1 MKAHDLDIERTYQY
15 SVFTFDRSGMHFLI
29 YYIVSPPPIDEFMLF
44 FWIYVE
50 FEWSLYEKK
59 TECSRSVFPHFQ
71 DTLKMYGSYTL
82 YLYLSYM
89 S

>member
-59 TECSRSVFPHFQ
+59 N
-71 DTLKMYGSYTL
+71 
-82 YLYLSYM
+82 
-89 S
+89 